1 MVHLCVWFK
10 QTAVRPELLATALQ
24 AASPGTAA
32 EMGVNLIQA
41 KLVVPAYA
49 LVLQTRCDMCGI

>member
-1 MVHLCVWFK
+1 MVRLCICFK

-24 AASPGTAA
+24 AASPGSAA

-41 KLVVPAYA
+41 QVGCPSMRFGASNKV
-49 LVLQTRCDMCGI
+49 